1 MTSENPAGFRPYVLF
16 CSFLLLCLVELS
28 IANSNGL
35 KDGLLRL
42 EVKRDSGSFEALV
55 AKDRHRWSFRSN
67 PARWSPLKEY
77 RKALERQEIQLHDNA
92 RYKSV
97 SLGGNVVPDGGYY
110 VDLEIGGQKAAAQI
124 DTGSSNLIVPV
135 SGCSSCSSEGM
146 IDISH
151 SSSGAII
158 PCNSSSCNSN
168 TCDSELCITGSCSSS
183 SKACCLQTHGVSGC
197 FFAVIYGTGAAAGV
211 YFTDTV
217 QIAGLTT
224 KATVGGILTNVS
236 DYPVGPATGVLGMA
250 FKAASCNPSC
260 ATPLF
265 DDLVKTN
272 NIDNIFSISLRNE
285 GGTLI
290 LGGIDHSLYSGDIH
304 YEPLRHGANS
314 LLYDVQCKGVKVG
327 TSDLISTSSGAVV
340 DSGTTTLVF
349 DSKYFR
355 DLKKYFQSKLCD
367 IPNVCSNSSAS
378 SETIF
383 SGGGGACFFFSPS
396 DIAKFPTIT
405 IELSSFQINL
415 EPKDYMLHVPLSDI
429 ESGNSTIP
437 EKSRTSSSDAYCF
450 AILDFPG
457 LESSEGYS
465 MILGDTVLK
474 NYYVVFNRENY
485 SVGFGNLS

>member
-97 SLGGNVVPDGGYY
+97 SLGGNVVPGKELRCFVPLASNYSIIDGGYY

-197 FFAVIYGTGAAAGV
+197 FFAVIYGPGAAAGV

-236 DYPVGPATGVLGMA
+236 
-250 FKAASCNPSC
+250 
-260 ATPLF
+260 
-265 DDLVKTN
+265 
-272 NIDNIFSISLRNE
+272 
-285 GGTLI
+285 
-290 LGGIDHSLYSGDIH
+290 GD
-304 YEPLRHGANS
+304 
-314 LLYDVQCKGVKVG
+314 
-327 TSDLISTSSGAVV
+327 
-340 DSGTTTLVF
+340 
-349 DSKYFR
+349 
-355 DLKKYFQSKLCD
+355 
-367 IPNVCSNSSAS
+367 
-378 SETIF
+378 
-383 SGGGGACFFFSPS
+383 
-396 DIAKFPTIT
+396 
-405 IELSSFQINL
+405 
-415 EPKDYMLHVPLSDI
+415 
-429 ESGNSTIP
+429 
-437 EKSRTSSSDAYCF
+437 
-450 AILDFPG
+450 
-457 LESSEGYS
+457 
-465 MILGDTVLK
+465 
-474 NYYVVFNRENY
+474 
-485 SVGFGNLS
+485 